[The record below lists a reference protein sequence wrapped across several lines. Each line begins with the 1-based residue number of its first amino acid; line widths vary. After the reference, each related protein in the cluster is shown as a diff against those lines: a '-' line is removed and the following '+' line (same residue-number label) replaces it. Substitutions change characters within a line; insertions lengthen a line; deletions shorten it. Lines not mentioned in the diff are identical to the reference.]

1 MFGGLVYEKLLTQIV
16 DFYFDDYEDH
26 GSEFEPF
33 FLLNDILRFWRT
45 LTLNYEHDRHRLQVA
60 GTDARG
66 DAVAKS
72 ALKNY
77 KLKYSR
83 LLICFSM
90 VAWLVSVQNP
100 GKEGIVLACRMTP
113 AERLKSVGAANGK
126 DDVVEELLAM
136 YDDFLDVTQGEK
148 AKVLARFREKTDR
161 EELTERATLFGD
173 LFSELVND
181 VAREQ
186 IRRYLTV

>member
-1 MFGGLVYEKLLTQIV
+1 
-16 DFYFDDYEDH
+16 
-26 GSEFEPF
+26 
-33 FLLNDILRFWRT
+33 
-45 LTLNYEHDRHRLQVA
+45 
-60 GTDARG
+60 
-66 DAVAKS
+66 
-72 ALKNY
+72 
-77 KLKYSR
+77 
-83 LLICFSM
+83 
-90 VAWLVSVQNP
+90 
-100 GKEGIVLACRMTP
+100 MTP

-173 LFSELVND
+173 LFSQLVND